1 MHSSSLLCLV
11 VRPHQASS
19 GQIHDNGAVS
29 QRGAAFWLCLCRV
42 ECAGCPHPLWAP
54 QGLLGAVDQLRGA
67 SCSSWCSFGSGMEPG
82 TAYPSA
88 NLLLAAPQPGLR
100 APAPACT
107 GEGGAWSQNLKIFW
121 KWQ

>member
-1 MHSSSLLCLV
+1 MRSSSLLRLV

-29 QRGAAFWLCLCRV
+29 QRGAASWLCLCRV
-42 ECAGCPHPLWAP
+42 ECAGCPHPLRAP
-54 QGLLGAVDQLRGA
+54 QGLPGAPGGA
-67 SCSSWCSFGSGMEPG
+67 SCSGWCSFGGGMEPG
-82 TAYPSA
+82 TAHPSA
-88 NLLLAAPQPGLR
+88 NLLLAAPPPGLR

-107 GEGGAWSQNLKIFW
+107 GEGGARGQNLKIFW